1 MILFDTL
8 RSGNA
13 WKVRLLLRNLG
24 LAFERKTLDLAKGDT
39 KTPEYLAMSPR
50 GQVPVMQ
57 FDDGT
62 TLAQSPAILARI
74 AEDTEYFPT
83 DPVVRGKVMEWM
95 FFEQCDLLK
104 PLAIPRFIVALAG
117 QGEEKAD
124 LVKQFQ
130 DQGYPML
137 ALMDKRLAASDFLV
151 DDYSIADINLY
162 PYTSMAHLG
171 NYDMDRFPAIQA
183 WIKRVE
189 SLPGWVPLIED

>member
-83 DPVVRGKVMEWM
+83 DPPART
-95 FFEQCDLLK
+95 F
-104 PLAIPRFIVALAG
+104 AAVASWPW
-117 QGEEKAD
+117 EFDIEIECI
-124 LVKQFQ
+124 
-130 DQGYPML
+130 
-137 ALMDKRLAASDFLV
+137 AL
-151 DDYSIADINLY
+151 
-162 PYTSMAHLG
+162 
-171 NYDMDRFPAIQA
+171 
-183 WIKRVE
+183 E
-189 SLPGWVPLIED
+189 